1 MPLCNRAITIVVE
14 CLCNTTVL
22 IVVVDVFGVWAGI
35 LSKMFWPTEFTFP
48 KGVDVVVCTCST
60 HVLSHSGSKCRKPAK
75 KISSPKVISR
85 DFSCKFLKIF
95 TISVSGCLCY
105 AFKICQIGAGTSK
118 ICQFNDLSKSHFWR
132 AFEIWPDCVAASAS
146 PRWVS
151 WTICFETR
159 LDPGLLDYYIV
170 VQRLWAPGCCVRG
183 CWASK
188 VHTYVHSLRS
198 RCCSQRLAQEPR
210 QRLPQCTHS
219 EK

>member
-1 MPLCNRAITIVVE
+1 MSFFRLAAAGVGVELLLLVLKALPLAR
-14 CLCNTTVL
+14 L
-22 IVVVDVFGVWAGI
+22 F
-35 LSKMFWPTEFTFP
+35 
-48 KGVDVVVCTCST
+48 ST
-60 HVLSHSGSKCRKPAK
+60 RSSAASAATAAHSSVAPHSGSKCRKPAK

-95 TISVSGCLCY
+95 KTSVSGCLCY